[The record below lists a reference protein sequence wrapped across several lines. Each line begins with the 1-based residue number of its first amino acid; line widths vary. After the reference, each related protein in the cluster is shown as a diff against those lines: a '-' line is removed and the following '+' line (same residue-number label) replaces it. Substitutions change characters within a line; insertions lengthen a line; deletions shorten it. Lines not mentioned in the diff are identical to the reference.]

1 MVKINDFNENT
12 TSYELFFFLYVKLIK
27 KEITTFDQIVSLT
40 EKIPLSNTKEHAL
53 KNAFYL
59 LRRLNWGF
67 FNQLSPDEYPKL
79 WKKTD
84 NSKSGV
90 SICRRLKK
98 KHDYYQYL
106 YQLY

>member
-1 MVKINDFNENT
+1 MIRINEYNEST

-27 KEITTFDQIVSLT
+27 KEISTFDQIVSLT

-79 WKKTD
+79 W
-84 NSKSGV
+84 NSGLLLSFNREK
-90 SICRRLKK
+90 
-98 KHDYYQYL
+98 
-106 YQLY
+106 